1 MKTLGMFIT
10 MSFLI
15 NEASQAKELQDLTLA
30 NDTIAESIKQAE
42 GLKQASSADTVYRK
56 KVVETVKAKMA
67 QSASLRINPSVK
79 NSKLFI
85 RFPSK
90 LSGYAGPLG

>member
-30 NDTIAESIKQAE
+30 NDTIVESNKQ
-42 GLKQASSADTVYRK
+42 
-56 KVVETVKAKMA
+56 
-67 QSASLRINPSVK
+67 
-79 NSKLFI
+79 
-85 RFPSK
+85 
-90 LSGYAGPLG
+90 